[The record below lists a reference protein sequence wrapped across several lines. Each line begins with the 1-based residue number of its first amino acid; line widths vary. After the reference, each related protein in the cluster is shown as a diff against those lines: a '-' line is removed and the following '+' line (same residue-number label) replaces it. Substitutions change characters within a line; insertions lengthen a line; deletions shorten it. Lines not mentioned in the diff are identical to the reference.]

1 MSIGRTQGTHH
12 VLEQRLIPRVY
23 EYVAAWVRGE
33 CERETGT
40 NKGSLGSTS
49 FSRDQSAVSA
59 RSRNQ
64 HAWEEAC
71 REIDQK
77 RLKTCPFLA
86 NRGGCI
92 ERYILVYS
100 GHHLNQ
106 SL

>member
-1 MSIGRTQGTHH
+1 MG
-12 VLEQRLIPRVY
+12 
-23 EYVAAWVRGE
+23 YVAAWVRGE
-33 CERETGT
+33 CERDWNEQGV
-40 NKGSLGSTS
+40 SCSTS

-64 HAWEEAC
+64 HAWEEAG

-77 RLKTCPFLA
+77 RLRTYPFLA

-100 GHHLNQ
+100 GHHFNQ

>member
-1 MSIGRTQGTHH
+1 MGTW
-12 VLEQRLIPRVY
+12 QPG
-23 EYVAAWVRGE
+23 YVVSA
-33 CERETGT
+33 RETGT
-40 NKGSLGSTS
+40 NKGSIGSTS

-64 HAWEEAC
+64 RAWEEAC

-77 RLKTCPFLA
+77 RLKAYPFLA